1 MKQYN
6 KSNSRF
12 HKKDLTEQERDKI
25 VQDEQ
30 KKLIEEKKKIFL
42 SRLDKPNDKSIEK
55 EVKEKKELSKISN
68 DTKIKD
74 INIIEKI
81 KYQMLKDSSEEG
93 KERYMEMLN
102 QINALKESDVASYI
116 NELER
121 EYEPFEEEIEA
132 IVQSRKIEDRI
143 NKFLQNFRETRMK
156 QINKRII
163 LNDTIRIIDS
173 KFTTTMGAKLFKDEK
188 IKVSKRNVINH

>member
-1 MKQYN
+1 
-6 KSNSRF
+6 
-12 HKKDLTEQERDKI
+12 
-25 VQDEQ
+25 
-30 KKLIEEKKKIFL
+30 
-42 SRLDKPNDKSIEK
+42 
-55 EVKEKKELSKISN
+55 
-68 DTKIKD
+68 
-74 INIIEKI
+74 
-81 KYQMLKDSSEEG
+81 
-93 KERYMEMLN
+93 MLN

-163 LNDTIRIIDS
+163 LNDTIRII
-173 KFTTTMGAKLFKDEK
+173 KLFKDEK